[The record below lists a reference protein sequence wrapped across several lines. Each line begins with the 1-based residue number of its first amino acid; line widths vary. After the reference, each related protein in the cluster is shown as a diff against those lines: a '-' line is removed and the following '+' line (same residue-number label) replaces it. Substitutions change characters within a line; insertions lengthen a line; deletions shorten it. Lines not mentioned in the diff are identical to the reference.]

1 MMNRYGAYGM
11 VRICYHRGVG
21 GNACGHSDESG
32 EQQDNISYTVKC
44 CKTWSGGRDVA

>member
-21 GNACGHSDESG
+21 GNACCHSDESG
-32 EQQDNISYTVKC
+32 EQQDNISYTVKY